1 MISSKQIPINL
12 CQGVSCTIRHNPGVM
27 SPSNVIT
34 PPIIVAT
41 IKDRKPT
48 YSTKVCQTI
57 RSNSHGA
64 IPHFL
69 WIERQLKDGR

>member
-34 PPIIVAT
+34 PPNRLRFAQTAFMAVLPRTTTKYLRAT
-41 IKDRKPT
+41 SSADLENKR
-48 YSTKVCQTI
+48 
-57 RSNSHGA
+57 
-64 IPHFL
+64 
-69 WIERQLKDGR
+69 